1 MRLIFEWDDTIMSKE
16 FTLSHNSS
24 LHYDV
29 YSFEGDVTVTS
40 LMQVTAEL
48 NVYTHK
54 NLLKDLVLDLSGT
67 GHIDSSGIRLIVNL
81 KKKMESNNQQL
92 FLLKPSQNVL
102 GILEET
108 NVHKILNIVDSNE
121 ALEKQILSKLYETY
135 LPYTEEED
143 GLRRINLSCAVCGS
157 KDVIGYLLDQNSLE
171 WRWIGDDPFPVAF
184 DKSSDKQVDFF
195 TLSPIVCFECYMA
208 SIRVTDFNIITD
220 NSVVRKSLIKDESK
234 NLLTK
239 SIKKRKKMMELD
251 KTIGDNFFRH
261 PRDELAI
268 YKAYEL
274 AEFCARTIS
283 VLKKEISHF
292 DVGYLNYLAIRY
304 AEPHMRDIY
313 INNCRTWFTQAMSK
327 ASDLSTFE
335 LAVSRFVLI
344 VADLNLGKK
353 KEASN
358 LYSDFGKM
366 VENLPSSVP
375 SEGFTSPAFWYKQI
389 EVIWE
394 REIEE
399 QSKAMKIKK

>member
-1 MRLIFEWDDTIMSKE
+1 MSDE
-16 FTLSHNSS
+16 FKLSHTSS
-24 LHYDV
+24 LYYDV
-29 YSFEGDVTVTS
+29 FSFKGDVTVTS
-40 LMQVTAEL
+40 LIQVTAEL
-48 NVYTHK
+48 NAYTHK
-54 NLLKDLVLDLSGT
+54 NLLNDLVLDLSGT

-81 KKKMESNNQQL
+81 KKRMESSRRQL
-92 FLLKPSQNVL
+92 YLLKPSQNVL
-102 GILEET
+102 SILEET
-108 NVHKILNIVDSNE
+108 NMDKILNIVDSNE

-143 GLRRINLSCAVCGS
+143 GLHRINCSCVVCGS
-157 KDVIGYLLDQNSLE
+157 KDVIGYLLDQNSLD
-171 WRWIGDDPFPVAF
+171 WRWVGDDPFPVAF
-184 DKSSDKQVDFF
+184 DKSSEKQIDFF
-195 TLSPIVCFECYMA
+195 SLSPIVCLECYMA
-208 SIRVTDFNIITD
+208 SIRITDFNIIAD
-220 NSVVRKSLIKDESK
+220 NSVVRKSLIKVESK

-239 SIKKRKKMMELD
+239 SIKKRKKMMELGV
-251 KTIGDNFFRH
+251 TFGDNFFKH
-261 PRDELAI
+261 TRDNLAI

-283 VLKKEISHF
+283 VIKKDTSHF

-304 AEPHMRDIY
+304 AESNLKDIH

-358 LYSDFGKM
+358 LYADFGTM
-366 VENLPSSVP
+366 VKDLPSSVP